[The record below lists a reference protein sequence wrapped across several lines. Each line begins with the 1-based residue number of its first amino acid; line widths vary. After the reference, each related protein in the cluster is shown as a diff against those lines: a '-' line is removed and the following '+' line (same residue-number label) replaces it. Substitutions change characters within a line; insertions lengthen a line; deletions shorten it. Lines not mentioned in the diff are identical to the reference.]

1 MPSGQAPEPSGPGQA
16 LALGLLGGSFNP
28 VHSGHLAMA
37 RAAMVA
43 GNLGEILFIPAAES
57 PHKRGKALAA
67 AEDRVAMLELAL
79 ADEDKMSVATLEL
92 ERGGVSWTI
101 DTLRELA
108 RPGVQLSLILGSDN
122 LPGLPTWKNIAE
134 IFELAKP
141 IVVLRSHEAAA
152 QLTVAEK
159 ALGST
164 LGALLTAGFCEVEAH
179 PGESSAIRAG
189 LERGVM
195 EEGMLPQAVR
205 AYIERRG
212 LYGDVAR

>member
-1 MPSGQAPEPSGPGQA
+1 
-16 LALGLLGGSFNP
+16 
-28 VHSGHLAMA
+28 
-37 RAAMVA
+37 
-43 GNLGEILFIPAAES
+43 
-57 PHKRGKALAA
+57 
-67 AEDRVAMLELAL
+67 
-79 ADEDKMSVATLEL
+79 
-92 ERGGVSWTI
+92 
-101 DTLRELA
+101 
-108 RPGVQLSLILGSDN
+108 LILGSDN

-141 IVVLRSHEAAA
+141 IVVLRSHEATA
-152 QLTVAEK
+152 QLAVAEK

-164 LGALLTAGFCEVEAH
+164 LGALLTAGFCEVKAH